1 LTERFNAELVTF
13 NLRNRNIIW
22 FKKKMPINWVIFI
35 DGKQDKLNTRIGG
48 LEAENWQQD
57 EEIIHLTSRIS
68 ILESLLSPKLSYAT
82 NQSSN
87 KNDGPTPRASTPPS
101 SCEEL
106 TGYPNYV
113 GLDGIHLVQNK
124 VTKKIEA
131 VFCQFST
138 RPGKTCISFLL
149 ALIVTSFLHLFFC
162 VEVLFLG

>member
-1 LTERFNAELVTF
+1 
-13 NLRNRNIIW
+13 
-22 FKKKMPINWVIFI
+22 MPINWVIFI

-48 LEAENWQQD
+48 LEAENSQQD

-68 ILESLLSPKLSYAT
+68 NLESLLSPKLSYAT
-82 NQSSN
+82 NQTSN

-101 SCEEL
+101 SCEEM

-138 RPGKTCISFLL
+138 RPGKTCIYNFIFVSSYRDIFSSLILLCLSFVFRLG
-149 ALIVTSFLHLFFC
+149 LHHYF
-162 VEVLFLG
+162 